1 MHFPYSKVIWLIVG
15 PLGALIVYWLLPDQ
29 YLNTQGE
36 ISSFDQPAR
45 ATLAMLVWM
54 AIWWLT
60 EATDIRVTALLP
72 IALFPLFGIST
83 IKQAT
88 APYASHIIYL
98 FLGGFIIATAIQRW
112 GLDKR
117 IALAILRS
125 IGNSPSRIVGGF
137 MLATAF
143 LSAFISNTATTAMML
158 PIGLS
163 VIAILLLNNEE
174 SSPTNKNQSHAFAT
188 CIMLSIAYAAIV
200 GGISTVIGTAPNLF
214 VVSFIRNSINTP
226 YQQDI
231 SFLEWSKIGVPVAL
245 ILLPICWWLLT
256 KVLYKV
262 DKLKLNH
269 SSETLKNESLAL
281 GQMSY
286 EEKTVLCV
294 FGFTVFLWLSRT
306 YLQNIEFSFNEKDI
320 TPFSGL
326 TDSSIAIFSA
336 ILFFIIPSKS
346 NSNKFVLQWEDLINL
361 PWGILI
367 LLGGGLSLAAAV
379 QANGVTE
386 FIGAQ
391 TTVLSFMPPFL
402 ILLIIISAVVF
413 LTEMTSNTATTA
425 TLVPV
430 LAAIAP
436 TFNIHPYI
444 LIIPAAIA
452 ASCAFMLPIATPPN
466 AIVFGSGHI
475 TMPQMRKTGFWL
487 NLLCISIITLLAF
500 FLSSYL
506 INMISN

>member
-1 MHFPYSKVIWLIVG
+1 MRIRGNKVIWLIAG
-15 PLGALIVYWLLPDQ
+15 PLVALIIYFLLPDQ

-36 ISSFDQPAR
+36 TNLFDQAAR

-72 IALFPLFGIST
+72 IACFPLFGVTT
-83 IKQAT
+83 IKAAT
-88 APYASHIIYL
+88 APYASHIIFL

-117 IALAILRS
+117 IALTILRN
-125 IGNSPSRIVGGF
+125 IGNTPSQIVGGF

-143 LSAFISNTATTAMML
+143 LSAFISNTATTTMML

-163 VIAILLLNNEE
+163 VIALLLRDKNEINM
-174 SSPTNKNQSHAFAT
+174 TNKYKTHAFAT
-188 CIMLSIAYAAIV
+188 CIMLSIAYAANI

-214 VVSFIRNSINTP
+214 VVSFVKDAIETP

-231 SFLEWSKIGVPVAL
+231 SFLEWSKIGVPVVI
-245 ILLPICWWLLT
+245 ILLPLCWWLLT
-256 KVLYKV
+256 KVIYKV
-262 DKLKLNH
+262 DKIQLNH
-269 SSETLKNESLAL
+269 SSADLKKESFAL
-281 GQMSY
+281 GNMSY
-286 EEKTVLCV
+286 EEKTVLYI
-294 FGFTVFLWLSRT
+294 FGLTVFLWLSRT
-306 YLQNIEFSFNEKDI
+306 YLQSIEISFNGKTINPLSD
-320 TPFSGL
+320 L
-326 TDSSIAIFSA
+326 TDSSIAIFGA
-336 ILFFIIPSKS
+336 ILLFIIPAKNSSK
-346 NSNKFVLQWEDLINL
+346 KFVLEWEDLINL

-379 QANGVTE
+379 KDNGVTE

-391 TTVLSFMPPFL
+391 TTFLAVMPAFL

-413 LTEMTSNTATTA
+413 LTELTSNTATTA

-436 TFNIHPYI
+436 SFNMHPYI

-466 AIVFGSGHI
+466 AIVFGSGYI
-475 TMPQMRKTGFWL
+475 SMQQMRKTGLRL
-487 NLLCISIITLLAF
+487 NLICLSIITVLAYV
-500 FLSSYL
+500 LSSYL
-506 INMISN
+506 IALLET

>member
-1 MHFPYSKVIWLIVG
+1 MQTRYNKVFWLLLG
-15 PLGALIVYWLLPDQ
+15 PLGALTTYFLLPDQ
-29 YLNTQGE
+29 YLNTQGDLSPFE
-36 ISSFDQPAR
+36 QPAR

-72 IALFPLFGIST
+72 IALFPLLNIAT
-83 IKQAT
+83 IQAAT
-88 APYASHIIYL
+88 APYASHIIFL

-117 IALAILRS
+117 IALSILKS

-137 MLATAF
+137 MLATAL

-163 VIAILLLNNEE
+163 VITILLKNE
-174 SSPTNKNQSHAFAT
+174 NKPDNVKNHEFAT
-188 CIMLSIAYAAIV
+188 CIMLSIAYAASI

-214 VVSFIRNSINTP
+214 VVSFIKDAIDSP

-231 SFLEWSKIGVPVAL
+231 SFLEWSKIGVPIVI
-245 ILLPICWWLLT
+245 ILLPVCWWLLT
-256 KVLYKV
+256 KVIYKV
-262 DKLKLNH
+262 DKIKLNH
-269 SSETLKNESLAL
+269 SLSSLKKESMSL
-281 GQMSY
+281 GSINH
-286 EEKTVLCV
+286 EEKIVLYV
-294 FGFTVFLWLSRT
+294 FIFTILLWLSRT
-306 YLQNIEFSFNEKDI
+306 YLQGLEFSFSGHDI
-320 TPFSGL
+320 RPLAGL

-336 ILFFIIPSKS
+336 IMFFIIPAKTAA
-346 NSNKFVLQWEDLINL
+346 NKFILQWEDLRDL

-379 QANGVTE
+379 KANGVTD

-391 TTVLSFMPPFL
+391 AAVLAFLSPLL

-425 TLVPV
+425 TLVPI

-436 TFNIHPYI
+436 SLNIHPYA
-444 LIIPAAIA
+444 LIIPASIA

-475 TMPQMRKTGFWL
+475 TIPQMRKTGVWL
-487 NLLCISIITLLAF
+487 NLLCLIIITLLSYT
-500 FLSSYL
+500 LSNYL
-506 INMISN
+506 IDIISH

>member
-1 MHFPYSKVIWLIVG
+1 MDAAYRKVIWLIAG
-15 PLGALIVYWLLPDQ
+15 PLGAFITYLLLPEQ
-29 YLNTQGE
+29 YLNTHGE
-36 ISSFDQPAR
+36 ISLFDQSAR

-72 IALFPLFGIST
+72 VAMFPLFGIT
-83 IKQAT
+83 GIKEAT
-88 APYASHIIYL
+88 APYASHIIFL

-117 IALAILRS
+117 IALGILRS

-163 VIAILLLNNEE
+163 VIALLLSGENETDT
-174 SSPTNKNQSHAFAT
+174 TNSNKSHAFAT
-188 CIMLSIAYAAIV
+188 CIMLSIAYAANI

-214 VVSFIRNSINTP
+214 VVSFIRNAIDTP

-231 SFLEWSKIGVPVAL
+231 SFLEWSKIGVPVVI

-262 DKLKLNH
+262 DKFKLNH
-269 SSETLKNESLAL
+269 SSAFLKNESLAL
-281 GQMSY
+281 GSMSY
-286 EEKTVLCV
+286 EEKAVLCV
-294 FGFTVFLWLSRT
+294 FGFTVLMWLSRT
-306 YLQNIEFSFNEKDI
+306 YLQGLEFTFNEKDI
-320 TPFSGL
+320 IPLSGL
-326 TDSSIAIFSA
+326 TDSSIAIFFA
-336 ILFFIIPSKS
+336 ILLFIIPAKS
-346 NSNKFVLQWEDLINL
+346 GTNKFIVQWKNL
-361 PWGILI
+361 RDIPWGILI

-379 QANGVTE
+379 KANGVTE

-391 TTVLSFMPPFL
+391 TVALSSMPPFL

-413 LTEMTSNTATTA
+413 LTELTSNTATTA

-436 TFNIHPYI
+436 SFNAHPYI
-444 LIIPAAIA
+444 FIIPAAIA

-475 TMPQMRKTGFWL
+475 SMQQMRKTGFYL
-487 NLLCISIITLLAF
+487 NLLCLTIITLLAYT
-500 FLSSYL
+500 LSDYL
-506 INMISN
+506 IKVAAY